1 MKSIQLFVIF
11 LNLLGKPFFP
21 ITLRNTKEVAG
32 FNGLAEALIRLDFTN
47 AIRDVRRFNYVASL
61 MQLLFSHDKLSQLP
75 GKFSDMH
82 ILQIPSIILS
92 IAINSF
98 IISFNIIRC
107 GAEGII

>member
-1 MKSIQLFVIF
+1 MIF
-11 LNLLGKPFFP
+11 LILLGKPFFP

-75 GKFSDMH
+75 GKFSNYNMNYKCFRFYIISGH
-82 ILQIPSIILS
+82 SIIL
-92 IAINSF
+92 F
-98 IISFNIIRC
+98 DTIRC

>member
-1 MKSIQLFVIF
+1 MSLIF
-11 LNLLGKPFFP
+11 LGKPFFP

-75 GKFSDMH
+75 GKFS
-82 ILQIPSIILS
+82 IIQMS
-92 IAINSF
+92 T
-98 IISFNIIRC
+98 IIYETKKC
-107 GAEGII
+107 Q

>member
-1 MKSIQLFVIF
+1 M
-11 LNLLGKPFFP
+11 LLGKPFFP

-75 GKFSDMH
+75 GKFLNYNMNYKCFRLYISISGH
-82 ILQIPSIILS
+82 SILL
-92 IAINSF
+92 F
-98 IISFNIIRC
+98 DIIRC